1 MVPKVTTD
9 FDPLRQVYLANM
21 HRISEGWLAVL
32 SKSKTGSQSTQLR
45 VLLPALDDFPQLCP
59 VRAVN
64 LLISVMDPKLDGPL
78 FIYRRR
84 RLLLYKDVRSVI
96 RAWAAFNGIS
106 LTKYGSHSARSGSA
120 TTAFKAGVGA
130 AAIMK
135 LGDWLSSA
143 FLNYLRP
150 DVVDLLKT
158 QLAMLQQL
166 KAQLQMC

>member
-1 MVPKVTTD
+1 M
-9 FDPLRQVYLANM
+9 ANL
-21 HRISEGWLAVL
+21 HRIPEGLLAVL

-45 VLLPALDDFPQLCP
+45 VLLPDLDDLPQLCP
-59 VRAVN
+59 VRSVN
-64 LLISVMDPKLDGPL
+64 RLVSVMDPKFDGPL
-78 FIYRRR
+78 FIYGRR

-120 TTAFKAGVGA
+120 TTAFKAGVDA

-135 LGDWLSSA
+135 LGNWLSSA
-143 FLNYLRP
+143 FLAYLRP

-166 KAQLQMC
+166 KSQLQTC